1 VTPQVCSRTGRPGRS
16 SRRIITGSKGCR
28 DGCRWPDFR
37 SSWVCRVSVTRRP
50 PVLCLRLS
58 RVRRVLRPNRRR
70 RRYRGLLP
78 RHRRLLRLS
87 RLPLRVHIL
96 RRTRPRRSPPR
107 ILSPSAIFRRVRLT
121 RPTVVRTVIPR
132 RSRRRGRSI
141 SRGLAIR
148 RAAVRLTAGDD
159 ALRLVLGTARGLHA
173 RDWPRRWFLLT
184 KWGWVAGSQVRC
196 FCSSSF
202 RWV

>member
-1 VTPQVCSRTGRPGRS
+1 MTPQVCSRTGRAGRS

-37 SSWVCRVSVTRRP
+37 SSWACRVSVTRRP

-121 RPTVVRTVIPR
+121 RPTVVRTVTQR
-132 RSRRRGRSI
+132 RLRLRVPSI
-141 SRGLAIR
+141 LRVRVTL
-148 RAAVRLTAGDD
+148 RAAGLLMDGVAGRLRVLGIAHVRLVQDSPP
-159 ALRLVLGTARGLHA
+159 R
-173 RDWPRRWFLLT
+173 WPHRMR
-184 KWGWVAGSQVRC
+184 WVAASPAY
-196 FCSSSF
+196 
-202 RWV
+202 

>member
-1 VTPQVCSRTGRPGRS
+1 VTPQVCSRTGRAGRS

-37 SSWVCRVSVTRRP
+37 SSWACRVSVTRRP

-121 RPTVVRTVIPR
+121 RPTVVRTVTQR
-132 RSRRRGRSI
+132 RLRLRVPSI
-141 SRGLAIR
+141 LRVRVTL
-148 RAAVRLTAGDD
+148 RAAGLLMDGVAGRLRVLGIAHVRLVQDSPP
-159 ALRLVLGTARGLHA
+159 R
-173 RDWPRRWFLLT
+173 WPHRMR
-184 KWGWVAGSQVRC
+184 WVAASPAY
-196 FCSSSF
+196 
-202 RWV
+202 